1 MTTKQPAPIAKP
13 AQHNL
18 GLRIALTGS
27 TSSVIEWI

>member
-18 GLRIALTGS
+18 GLRIALIGS
-27 TSSVIEWI
+27 TSGVTGWI